1 MARVLNAVPRAR
13 KVDTSRFWGRLD
25 TARRPLLRMPMTRST
40 AILAPV
46 QSRRAAARP
55 VRASV
60 RSWTG
65 RSVVTSATDRVRPRF
80 ATAGMHRTRVSEM
93 RDAASR
99 ASAVRA
105 VSALSGPATSSDS
118 RRRPFSPLT
127 SG

>member
-1 MARVLNAVPRAR
+1 MTESRAMISSFRSESRAVARAL
-13 KVDTSRFWGRLD
+13 GG
-25 TARRPLLRMPMTRST
+25 
-40 AILAPV
+40 
-46 QSRRAAARP
+46 
-55 VRASV
+55 SV

-99 ASAVRA
+99 ASVVRNC
-105 VSALSGPATSSDS
+105 SAPSGPATSSAG

-127 SG
+127 TG

>member
-1 MARVLNAVPRAR
+1 MI
-13 KVDTSRFWGRLD
+13 
-25 TARRPLLRMPMTRST
+25 RST
-40 AILAPV
+40 SQLTLV
-46 QSRRAAARP
+46 QNRRAAVRP

-93 RDAASR
+93 RDLASR
-99 ASAVRA
+99 IGIVRA
-105 VSALSGPATSSDS
+105 SSALTVPATTLLP
-118 RRRPFSPLT
+118 RRRPFSPLV